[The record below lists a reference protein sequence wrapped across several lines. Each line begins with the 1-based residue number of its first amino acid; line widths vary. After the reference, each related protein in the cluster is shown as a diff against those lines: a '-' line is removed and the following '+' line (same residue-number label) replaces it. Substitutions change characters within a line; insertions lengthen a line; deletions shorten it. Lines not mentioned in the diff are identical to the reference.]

1 MDTHTILEQSKLTV
15 TLNINLTQEQETHSH
30 GGVSRVLGLSS
41 RAEHCK
47 LKSVYVTSRSGAPL
61 GALIRST
68 ELLRTE
74 TRMVS
79 RPRGQA
85 FTCVE
90 RRSQST
96 AASSL
101 STRFG
106 QPTSLGSV
114 VMSSILAK
122 GYSSKLLAGCTK
134 PCRRTAR
141 TVGGKTTFLGAR
153 NARVAS
159 SGRRNDLGPVL
170 MVGVCTA
177 PTTPPRPG
185 AAADGLALTP
195 GAAAVSTLRA
205 GCVAVGD
212 RGRSEC
218 DERGA
223 ASEAGGG
230 MGAAAVVGVGGG
242 CEEVVPSLGVGGIC
256 IRGTPGESAADGP
269 GTTDV
274 DGVSWLDGRPGVRGT
289 GCPAVGCRYARTLPS
304 GSNCSSG
311 SAAKPPPA
319 GSHILSCRSPL
330 FTLHD
335 SSRCRLSAPTVL
347 MPPGTLTVWPPSR
360 ATLRVP
366 TIPPVFK
373 HRLERKVWATDLC
386 FAREG

>member
-1 MDTHTILEQSKLTV
+1 
-15 TLNINLTQEQETHSH
+15 
-30 GGVSRVLGLSS
+30 
-41 RAEHCK
+41 
-47 LKSVYVTSRSGAPL
+47 
-61 GALIRST
+61 
-68 ELLRTE
+68 
-74 TRMVS
+74 MVG
-79 RPRGQA
+79 RPSGQA

-90 RRSQST
+90 LRSQST
-96 AASSL
+96 AANSL

-114 VMSSILAK
+114 VTSSILAR
-122 GYSSKLLAGCTK
+122 GYSSKLLAGCWK
-134 PCRRTAR
+134 PFRRTAR

-170 MVGVCTA
+170 VVGVCTA
-177 PTTPPRPG
+177 PTTPPRLAG

-195 GAAAVSTLRA
+195 GAAAVGTLRA
-205 GCVAVGD
+205 GCVAVDDAVVGD
-212 RGRSEC
+212 RGRSVG

-223 ASEAGGG
+223 ASEAGGC

-242 CEEVVPSLGVGGIC
+242 CEEVVPTLGVGGIC
-256 IRGTPGESAADGP
+256 IRGTPGENAAADGP

-289 GCPAVGCRYARTLPS
+289 EFPAVGCRYARTLPS

-330 FTLHD
+330 ATLHD

-347 MPPGTLTVWPPSR
+347 IPPGTLTVWPPSR
-360 ATLRVP
+360 ATRRVP
-366 TIPPVFK
+366 TISFSVFLSTV
-373 HRLERKVWATDLC
+373 LERSSTPPT
-386 FAREG
+386 F